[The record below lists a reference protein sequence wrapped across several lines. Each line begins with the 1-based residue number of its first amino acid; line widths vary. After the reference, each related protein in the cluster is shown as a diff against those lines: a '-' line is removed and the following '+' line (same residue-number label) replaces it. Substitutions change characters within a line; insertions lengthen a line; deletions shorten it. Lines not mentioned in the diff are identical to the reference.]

1 MPSCTNAVFGLLCFI
16 NLTNGLCRYIR
27 QILSAQN
34 QTNILRLKVLHF
46 PNKYSWDEVLKS
58 LGSFTLRKS

>member
-1 MPSCTNAVFGLLCFI
+1 MPSCTNTVFGLLCFI

-34 QTNILRLKVLHF
+34 QTKILRLKDLHF
-46 PNKYSWDEVLKS
+46 PNK
-58 LGSFTLRKS
+58 

>member
-16 NLTNGLCRYIR
+16 NLTNGLRRYIR

-34 QTNILRLKVLHF
+34 QTKILRLKDLHF
-46 PNKYSWDEVLKS
+46 PNK
-58 LGSFTLRKS
+58 